1 MKIFAFNK
9 AKKRF
14 QSSTSQTNKYKNF
27 KQFENAI
34 NLKKMK

>member
-1 MKIFAFNK
+1 MKIFAFSK

-14 QSSTSQTNKYKNF
+14 QSSTNKCKNF